1 MKPNKGIIIFSLF
14 LVQVLGLVTI
24 WSTVPE
30 LFLTQLAFTIVG
42 IIIIYFLGK
51 TDINLFFSLSWFLY
65 FLSIFLL
72 IITMF
77 LGKNIRGSVRWI
89 DFGLFNLQTSEL
101 AKPLLTIFYSQYLAK
116 NNLKKLKDLLFFLL
130 LAIIPVIIV
139 AKQPDLGSAMT
150 LLFLPIVLLIFSG
163 YGKNLLILGVIL
175 LAIAIPVESKILKPY
190 QRQRIESFVNPYKD
204 PKGSGYNVIQAT
216 IAIGSGGLFGKGVKL
231 GTQSHLN
238 FLPERHTDF
247 IFASYAEEFGLVGM
261 LVLFAAYYFFLR
273 YLLKIIGYFKQNQ
286 YFLFSLSVF
295 SVFLFQIVI
304 NSGMN
309 LGIMP
314 VTGITLPIFSYGG
327 SSLISFAIF
336 IGLQLRLL
344 DLITPFEL

>member
-30 LFLTQLAFTIVG
+30 LFLTQLAFALVG
-42 IIIIYFLGK
+42 IIIIYFLSK
-51 TDINLFFSLSWFLY
+51 SDVHLLFSLSWFLY
-65 FLSIFLL
+65 VISIFLL
-72 IITMF
+72 VITMF
-77 LGKNIRGSVRWI
+77 VGRNVRGSVRWI

-101 AKPLLTIFYSQYLAK
+101 AKPLLAIFYSVYLSR
-116 NNLKKLKDLLFFLL
+116 NDLKKFKSLIFFLFI
-130 LAIIPVIIV
+130 AAIPVLIV

-150 LLFLPIVLLIFSG
+150 LFFLPIALLIFSG
-163 YGKNLLILGVIL
+163 YGKKILILGAIL
-175 LAIAIPVESKILKPY
+175 LAVVIPIESKLLKPY

-204 PKGSGYNVIQAT
+204 PQGSGYNVIQAT
-216 IAIGSGGLFGKGVKL
+216 IAIGSGGMFGKGVKL

-261 LVLFAAYYFFLR
+261 LVLFACYYFFLR
-273 YLLKIIGYFKQNQ
+273 YVLKVAGFFKQNQ
-286 YFLFSLSVF
+286 YYLFSLGVF
-295 SVFLFQIVI
+295 SIFLFQIVI
-304 NSGMN
+304 NAGMN

-327 SSLISFAIF
+327 SSLISFAILT
-336 IGLQLRLL
+336 GLQLRLL